1 MTTPTPADR
10 PAPRSTDRP
19 TIGELVAGIAE
30 STSKLVRDEIALA
43 KKEMQ
48 EKAAKA
54 GIGIG
59 LFAAAGFVAF
69 FAFGALVATLI
80 LAFATFLP
88 AWLAGLVVTVLL
100 LVIAGVLVLVGKKSL
115 EGANPPTPE
124 RAVASVKEDI
134 AAVRTA
140 TEGHRHV

>member
-1 MTTPTPADR
+1 MTTSPPADR
-10 PAPRSTDRP
+10 PAPRSTDRA

-59 LFAAAGFVAF
+59 LFGAAAFVAV

-88 AWLAGLVVTVLL
+88 AWLAALIVTILL
-100 LVIAGVLVLVGKKSL
+100 LLIAGLLAFIGKRSL
-115 EGANPPTPE
+115 EAGTPPKPE
-124 RAVASVKEDI
+124 RAIASVKEDI
-134 AAVRTA
+134 AAVRTV
-140 TEGHRHV
+140 TEGHRHD